1 VTPRTRSIK
10 GSYMATYRRALR
22 AQGVVG
28 SEGEAEGLDRRGG
41 PMAAAGSAR
50 RAFTLTDAP
59 ASSALRSASSPS
71 GGRFSTSCSD
81 QEIADCTPIVS

>member
-1 VTPRTRSIK
+1 
-10 GSYMATYRRALR
+10 
-22 AQGVVG
+22 
-28 SEGEAEGLDRRGG
+28 
-41 PMAAAGSAR
+41 MAAADQRIG
-50 RAFTLTDAP
+50 AFTLNDAP